1 MKTKIRLFGLLLA
14 LLVFAGNVFA
24 GPELISA
31 KELKGKMKDKNVI
44 IVSTRTLSDYQ
55 QVHLPGAVNVW
66 HLDLYTDPITNGYI
80 KSPEELAKIFG
91 SKGISE
97 TKTIVLYDAGSGKNS
112 GRLYWILKYL
122 GAKDVRILD
131 GQMKAWRAQRGAV
144 TKAPAKV
151 EAVTFTPSVQK
162 AVLVST
168 AQVSAAKGK
177 SGTVVIDVRSPEEY
191 NGTDETD
198 IRKGHI
204 PGAVNLEFSNVLTDA
219 ATFKSPEELKKIFTA
234 KGITTDKEIIL
245 YCKTSVRAGI
255 VYFALTDMLGYKN
268 VKVYD
273 KAFIG
278 WQSASANQV
287 VK

>member
-44 IVSTRTLSDYQ
+44 IVSTRTFSDYQ

-66 HLDLYTDPITNGYI
+66 HLDLYTEPIANGYL

-97 TKTIVLYDAGSGKNS
+97 TKTIVLYDAGSGKFS

-144 TKAPAKV
+144 TKAPASVK
-151 EAVTFTPSVQK
+151 AVTFTPNVQK
-162 AVLVST
+162 AIFVST
-168 AQVSAAKGK
+168 AQVSAASGK
-177 SGTVVIDVRSPEEY
+177 SGAVIVDVRSPEEF

-204 PGAVNLEFSNVLTDA
+204 PEAVNLEFSNVLTDA
-219 ATFKSPEELKKIFTA
+219 ATFKSSEELKKIFTA
-234 KGITTDKEIIL
+234 KGISADKEIIL

-255 VYFALTDMLGYKN
+255 VYFVLTDMLGYKN

-278 WQSASANQV
+278 WQSASANKV

>member
-1 MKTKIRLFGLLLA
+1 MKTKIRLFSLLLA
-14 LLVFAGNVFA
+14 LLVLAGNVFA

-44 IVSTRTLSDYQ
+44 IVSTRTFSDYQ

-66 HLDLYTDPITNGYI
+66 HIDLYTDPTANGYI
-80 KSPEELAKIFG
+80 KSPAELAKIFG
-91 SKGISE
+91 GKGISE

-131 GQMKAWRAQRGAV
+131 GQMKGWRAQRGAV

-162 AVLVST
+162 AIFVST

-177 SGTVVIDVRSPEEY
+177 SGTVIVDVRSAEEF

-204 PGAVNLEFSNVLTDA
+204 PGAVNLEFKNVLTDA

-234 KGITTDKEIIL
+234 QGITADKEILL
-245 YCKTSVRAGI
+245 YCRTSVRAGI